1 MKAIGTGYPHSF
13 IIEFLEREARAGYG
27 PTSSAISLRV
37 AKGSCSSPSK
47 HRNRGTECYL
57 SFPYIQDFTTGFFLV
72 LVFGQKKKKVCEAK
86 TKLKQGQDHPRDLV
100 QSCFHPPPFCKNLHS
115 YQRIGMSYPLSN
127 QCHIQCPINV
137 IPCASQPHSPLLLQN
152 RASFSPSSPLLNPV
166 SLPIF
171 DDPMA
176 SLFIS
181 QFHSSLTSSTPI
193 HPPTEPSH
201 HSELLF
207 LWNLKLQYPTL
218 TIISYSQFHLLN
230 IHSLSSEVAIQLHIF
245 PASLQNPTEN
255 TLFPDKTR
263 SHGLQ
268 PEQTSSVTSTTH
280 LALQTSHHSKSSSH
294 IHKSKIKFNVC
305 LPCSHF
311 LAAEYTWKKGQD

>member
-1 MKAIGTGYPHSF
+1 
-13 IIEFLEREARAGYG
+13 
-27 PTSSAISLRV
+27 
-37 AKGSCSSPSK
+37 
-47 HRNRGTECYL
+47 
-57 SFPYIQDFTTGFFLV
+57 
-72 LVFGQKKKKVCEAK
+72 
-86 TKLKQGQDHPRDLV
+86 
-100 QSCFHPPPFCKNLHS
+100 
-115 YQRIGMSYPLSN
+115 MSYPLSN